1 MAKKKEYQL
10 MGYGEFLRCM
20 QQSVKDVIGGG
31 YNVEINHV
39 IKNNSLELDGL
50 VILKDRERL
59 TPNIYINPYYEKYL
73 TGKTVKELADDVI
86 RIYRTLK
93 ESGDKEALHI
103 RYELDLMKPCI
114 IYRLINYDRN
124 RKLLME
130 VPHIH
135 FLDLAITFHCL
146 VKNSENG
153 IGTIRI
159 TNEHINNWLIGLED
173 LKEIAKV
180 NTPELFPSV
189 VKNMNDIIIDILQN
203 DKDTIYGD
211 QSETDLKTERPNN
224 EGKQKAE
231 GKLKTEEGV
240 LSIILE
246 DMRCQKDSNM
256 YVITNTKG
264 INGASCLLYPDL
276 IKKLANE
283 LDSDLY
289 ILPSSIHEVIAVKAN
304 NGMNKS
310 SFREMVFDVNRTQ
323 VPEEDI
329 LSDTVYFYSRERG
342 AITM

>member
-1 MAKKKEYQL
+1 MEKKKEYQL
-10 MGYGEFLRCM
+10 MGYGEFLRSM
-20 QQSVKDVIGGG
+20 KESVKEGMGGD
-31 YNVEINHV
+31 YKVEINHV

-59 TPNIYINPYYEKYL
+59 TPNIYMNPYYEKYL
-73 TGKTVKELADDVI
+73 GGETVKELTDEVI
-86 RIYRTLK
+86 RIYRTTK
-93 ESGDKEALHI
+93 EDGDKEDLHI
-103 RYELDLMKPCI
+103 RYELDRMKSCI

-146 VKNSENG
+146 IKSNEQG

-159 TNEHINNWLIGLED
+159 TNEHINNWRIGLEE
-173 LKEIAKV
+173 LKDIAKV
-180 NTPELFPSV
+180 NTPGLFPSV
-189 VKNMNDIIIDILQN
+189 IKNMNDIILDILRD
-203 DKDTIYGD
+203 DKDITYD
-211 QSETDLKTERPNN
+211 DLRKNPLKT
-224 EGKQKAE
+224 QKMPE
-231 GKLKTEEGV
+231 KEEVQKTEQKDGEEMLAV
-240 LSIILE
+240 LLE
-246 DMRCQKDSNM
+246 DIKRKKDSDM
-256 YVITNTKG
+256 YVISNTKG

-276 IKKLANE
+276 IKKLADE

-289 ILPSSIHEVIAVKAN
+289 ILPSSIHEIIAVKAN
-304 NGMNKS
+304 KEMIKS

-329 LSDTVYFYSRERG
+329 LSDNVYFYSRERN